1 MACVLRPVKTR
12 PTPEHSQVCHAGLT
26 AHLLSCK
33 ETLWCSN
40 TACCGHTDEH
50 VRVTATMLVSVVES
64 HLWSCYSEGCSCC
77 RGGRS
82 WRDAVLGLSLSL
94 SLSLSQSLLGNHH
107 ELAQLR
113 SHQHHPLNNHR
124 EHSLE
129 ETLPHHRDWSAFKP
143 ATGQTQIYFWFR
155 GRCWPL
161 ARITKHNSKI
171 LAGETAGKTKN
182 SKQAAGV
189 NTILNLEKKKT
200 LQRNSTTKKKTGK
213 RWDHLIG
220 NKQKRFIIVSSALE
234 LNGEWCCATHAEKH
248 QGCN

>member
-113 SHQHHPLNNHR
+113 SHQHHPLNKSQGTFIR
-124 EHSLE
+124 
-129 ETLPHHRDWSAFKP
+129 
-143 ATGQTQIYFWFR
+143 
-155 GRCWPL
+155 
-161 ARITKHNSKI
+161 
-171 LAGETAGKTKN
+171 
-182 SKQAAGV
+182 V
-189 NTILNLEKKKT
+189 NTSTSSRLKCIQTSYWPNADIFLVSWT
-200 LQRNSTTKKKTGK
+200 L
-213 RWDHLIG
+213 L
-220 NKQKRFIIVSSALE
+220 
-234 LNGEWCCATHAEKH
+234 ATCTDNQA
-248 QGCN
+248 